1 MDVGTLVVIGV
12 IVLLAIIIVFS
23 SLRIANEYERGVVFR
38 LGRLIALKGPG
49 LFFIIPF
56 GVDRLVKID
65 LRVITLEVPP
75 QEVITND
82 NVTAKVNAVI
92 YFQVVDAQRAVVQ
105 VLNYINATSQIAQ
118 TTLRA
123 ALGQATLDDLLAN
136 REKINQNLQKIIDEQ
151 TEPWGIKVAVVEIKD
166 VELPSTMQRAMA
178 KQAEAEREKRAKIIN
193 ADGEFQASQTLANA
207 AQIISTQ
214 QGALQLRF
222 LQTLVEIGTEKN
234 TTIVLPMRPLL
245 PGQQTERPSRAVPR
259 SLHRL
264 RSQARSPT
272 ASRRRQRV
280 RRAAAA
286 AAADHHRQRG
296 ARQAVGQSRDG
307 HPGRSDVRRDV
318 PHRRPLLRRR
328 HPCARNWSVRQG
340 DGGRHHD
347 HRDRSCGRGV

>member
-1 MDVGTLVVIGV
+1 VDITTLVVAGV
-12 IVLLAIIIVFS
+12 VVFLALVIAFS

-38 LGRLIALKGPG
+38 LGRLIPLKGPG

-56 GVDRLVKID
+56 GIDRLVKID

-92 YFQVVDAQRAVVQ
+92 YFQVVDAQRAVTQ

-123 ALGQATLDDLLAN
+123 ALGQATLDELLAG

-166 VELPSTMQRAMA
+166 VELPQTMQRAMA

-207 AQIISTQ
+207 AQIIGTQ

-234 TTIVLPMRPLL
+234 TTIVLPIPIELFRPILEATSSKPTS
-245 PGQQTERPSRAVPR
+245 PGPTSATPA
-259 SLHRL
+259 L
-264 RSQARSPT
+264 SPT
-272 ASRRRQRV
+272 ASK
-280 RRAAAA
+280 
-286 AAADHHRQRG
+286 
-296 ARQAVGQSRDG
+296 
-307 HPGRSDVRRDV
+307 PG
-318 PHRRPLLRRR
+318 
-328 HPCARNWSVRQG
+328 
-340 DGGRHHD
+340 
-347 HRDRSCGRGV
+347 

>member
-1 MDVGTLVVIGV
+1 MDFLSGSVVLGV
-12 IVLLAIIIVFS
+12 IVVLALIVAFS

-38 LGRLIALKGPG
+38 LGRLIPLKGPG

-65 LRVITLEVPP
+65 LRTITLEVPP
-75 QEVITND
+75 QDVITHD

-92 YFQVVDAQRAVVQ
+92 YFHVVDAQRAVTQ

-136 REKINQNLQKIIDEQ
+136 REKINQNLQRIIDEQ

-166 VELPSTMQRAMA
+166 VELPTTMQRAMA

-207 AQIISTQ
+207 AQIIGTQ

-234 TTIVLPMRPLL
+234 TTIVLPIPIELFRPILEAATSKPAA
-245 PGQQTERPSRAVPR
+245 PG
-259 SLHRL
+259 
-264 RSQARSPT
+264 PT
-272 ASRRRQRV
+272 S
-280 RRAAAA
+280 AAALA
-286 AAADHHRQRG
+286 STTSTKSG
-296 ARQAVGQSRDG
+296 
-307 HPGRSDVRRDV
+307 
-318 PHRRPLLRRR
+318 
-328 HPCARNWSVRQG
+328 
-340 DGGRHHD
+340 
-347 HRDRSCGRGV
+347 

>member
-1 MDVGTLVVIGV
+1 MDVGTLVVVGV
-12 IVLLAIIIVFS
+12 VVVLLLIIVFS

-38 LGRLIALKGPG
+38 LGRLIGLKGPG

-56 GVDRLVKID
+56 GIDRLVKID

-92 YFQVVDAQRAVVQ
+92 YFQVVDAQRAVTQ

-123 ALGQATLDDLLAN
+123 ALGQATLDELLAN

-166 VELPSTMQRAMA
+166 VELPQSMQRAMA

-193 ADGEFQASQTLANA
+193 ADGEYQASQTLANA

-234 TTIVLPMRPLL
+234 TTIVLPIPIELFKPIL
-245 PGQQTERPSRAVPR
+245 EATTSKPSTPGPTTARALTE
-259 SLHRL
+259 
-264 RSQARSPT
+264 PT
-272 ASRRRQRV
+272 TTS
-280 RRAAAA
+280 
-286 AAADHHRQRG
+286 G
-296 ARQAVGQSRDG
+296 
-307 HPGRSDVRRDV
+307 
-318 PHRRPLLRRR
+318 
-328 HPCARNWSVRQG
+328 
-340 DGGRHHD
+340 
-347 HRDRSCGRGV
+347 

>member
-1 MDVGTLVVIGV
+1 MDVGTLVVVGV

-56 GVDRLVKID
+56 GIDRLVKID

-92 YFQVVDAQRAVVQ
+92 YFQVVDAQKAVVQ

-234 TTIVLPMRPLL
+234 TTVVLPIPIELFRPILEATSTRPTDKAPKPSSPAL
-245 PGQQTERPSRAVPR
+245 TPPTSSKPG
-259 SLHRL
+259 
-264 RSQARSPT
+264 
-272 ASRRRQRV
+272 
-280 RRAAAA
+280 
-286 AAADHHRQRG
+286 
-296 ARQAVGQSRDG
+296 
-307 HPGRSDVRRDV
+307 
-318 PHRRPLLRRR
+318 
-328 HPCARNWSVRQG
+328 
-340 DGGRHHD
+340 
-347 HRDRSCGRGV
+347 

>member
-1 MDVGTLVVIGV
+1 MDITTLVVVGV
-12 IVLLAIIIVFS
+12 VVVLALIIAFS

-56 GVDRLVKID
+56 GIDRLVKFD

-92 YFQVVDAQRAVVQ
+92 YFQVIDPQRAVTQ

-151 TEPWGIKVAVVEIKD
+151 TEPWGIKVGVVEIKD
-166 VELPSTMQRAMA
+166 VELPQTMQRAMA

-207 AQIISTQ
+207 AQIIGTQ

-234 TTIVLPMRPLL
+234 TTIVLPIPIELFRPILEATSTRPTS
-245 PGQQTERPSRAVPR
+245 PGPTSAPA
-259 SLHRL
+259 L
-264 RSQARSPT
+264 SPT
-272 ASRRRQRV
+272 TSK
-280 RRAAAA
+280 
-286 AAADHHRQRG
+286 
-296 ARQAVGQSRDG
+296 
-307 HPGRSDVRRDV
+307 PG
-318 PHRRPLLRRR
+318 
-328 HPCARNWSVRQG
+328 
-340 DGGRHHD
+340 
-347 HRDRSCGRGV
+347 